1 MVTISN
7 SQQVSNSE
15 LQIKLSESLAKSIL
29 LSKRLITGQL
39 SNCRLMLKPS
49 TMKKLSALLEPSTSQ
64 ANLILSMENI
74 QSSLLPKIPVQS
86 RLKGGT
92 LVPLM
97 YGSKRD
103 RMKLT
108 INV

>member
-7 SQQVSNSE
+7 SQQVSSSE

-29 LSKRLITGQL
+29 LSKRLITGQM

-49 TMKKLSALLEPSTSQ
+49 TMKKLSALLEPLTFQ
-64 ANLILSMENI
+64 TNLILSMENI

-97 YGSKRD
+97 YGLKKD
-103 RMKLT
+103 RLKLT
-108 INV
+108 IKE

>member
-29 LSKRLITGQL
+29 LSKRLITSRM

-49 TMKKLSALLEPSTSQ
+49 TMKKLSALLEQSTFQ
-64 ANLILSMENI
+64 TNLILSMENI
-74 QSSLLPKIPVQS
+74 QSNLLPKIPVQS
-86 RLKGGT
+86 KLKGGT

-97 YGSKRD
+97 YGLKKD
-103 RMKLT
+103 RLKLT
-108 INV
+108 IKE